1 MSGPKKIFK
10 PICARASYI
19 QLVVLHLGF
28 QNVGM
33 IYLMK
38 SRKKLDISDRCNFF
52 FQEDKHSF
60 IPRNPSLAQIWN
72 LIASI

>member
-10 PICARASYI
+10 PICARASYV
-19 QLVVLHLGF
+19 QLVIVHLGF
-28 QNVGM
+28 QNVG

-38 SRKKLDISDRCNFF
+38 SRKNLDIPNRCNFF

-60 IPRNPSLAQIWN
+60 MPRNLSLAQIWN